1 MMLDGLRNRQNV
13 RRIGRWCGWA
23 ALVLTLFTALT
34 GYGITQ
40 PRIVDGLT
48 FGLLNKAAAHR
59 LHHYTDVPLLVLALI
74 HVSIAIWWKLAVYGK
89 KRRGVKRQ

>member
-1 MMLDGLRNRQNV
+1 MPDWIRNRQNV
-13 RRIGRWCGWA
+13 RRISRWCGWA
-23 ALVLTLFTALT
+23 ALVLMLFTALT

-48 FGLLNKAAAHR
+48 FGLLNKVAAHR
-59 LHHYTDVPLLVLALI
+59 LHHYTDIPLLVFALI
-74 HVSIAIWWKLAVYGK
+74 HVSIAVWRRLVVYGK